1 MGYICL
7 KFLLI
12 IIIIIVIII
21 INIIIIIMIII
32 IIIIIIIIKPNFKQ
46 AIQCKHVTRAYKNSC
61 TAGPLPR
68 DIVIMT
74 RNVTLKQY
82 IGRLNSK
89 TEQNCN
95 PGLALKGALQEPG
108 PDLSFN
114 SFVCPFCYYYYIF
127 IFPLG

>member
-7 KFLLI
+7 KLLLI

-32 IIIIIIIIKPNFKQ
+32 IIIIIIIIKPNFKR

-68 DIVIMT
+68 DDDT
-74 RNVTLKQY
+74 KCY
-82 IGRLNSK
+82 SK
-89 TEQNCN
+89 AIHGKVKFKNGTK
-95 PGLALKGALQEPG
+95 L
-108 PDLSFN
+108 
-114 SFVCPFCYYYYIF
+114 
-127 IFPLG
+127 